1 MAEASFFSLA
11 GAVGVTEPMQQLLAS
26 IPSPS
31 RSYISL
37 GPLDIRAY
45 GVAIGVAVLVAVWI
59 TTRRWRRAIAVAQDF
74 GPGDAGFD
82 AANDLVGSLAV
93 WAVPAGLIGARLYH
107 VITDFDRYRDS
118 LGDIPK
124 IWQGGLGI
132 WGGIS
137 AGVLVATWMMRRGG
151 YSTATMLDALAPA
164 LAVAQAIGRLG
175 NWFNQELYGRPTDL
189 PWALEIDQ
197 AHRVGGYGLDETFH
211 PTFAYEALWN
221 LGLAAVL
228 VWAIPKVLPQLRTG
242 YLFAV
247 YVFGYTAGRVWIELL
262 RIDSA
267 NELWG
272 LRINVWTSIVVG
284 LAALIGV
291 FVGLR
296 PSSGGELAPAADPEP
311 VPGDMVSVNDTDETR

>member
-1 MAEASFFSLA
+1 M
-11 GAVGVTEPMQQLLAS
+11 LLANALAA

-45 GVAIGVAVLVAVWI
+45 GVAIGVSVLVAVWI
-59 TTRRWRRAIAVAQDF
+59 TTRRWRRAIS
-74 GPGDAGFD
+74 GLDASYYAG
-82 AANDLVGSLAV
+82 ASDLVGTIAV

-107 VITDFDRYRDS
+107 VITDFDRYSDN

-124 IWQGGLGI
+124 VWQGGLGI

-137 AGVLVATWMMRRGG
+137 AGVVVAVWMLRRGG
-151 YSTATMLDALAPA
+151 HSTAAMLDALAPA
-164 LAVAQAIGRLG
+164 LAVAQAIGRVG

-197 AHRVGGYGLDETFH
+197 AHRVAGYGLTETFH

-221 LGLAAVL
+221 LALAATL
-228 VWAIPKVLPQLRTG
+228 VWVVPKALPRLRTG
-242 YLFAV
+242 YLFAA
-247 YVFGYTAGRVWIELL
+247 YVFGYTAGRLWIELL
-262 RIDSA
+262 RIDNA
-267 NELWG
+267 TELGG

-284 LAALIGV
+284 LAALAAI

-296 PSSGGELAPAADPEP
+296 PSPETPSDIAVADPDVA
-311 VPGDMVSVNDTDETR
+311 VPDPTPENASPDG

>member
-1 MAEASFFSLA
+1 MS
-11 GAVGVTEPMQQLLAS
+11 GLLAS

-31 RSYISL
+31 RGSVSL

-45 GVAIGVAVLVAVWI
+45 GVAIALGVLVAVWI
-59 TTRRWRRAIAVAQDF
+59 TSRRWRRAIADRD
-74 GPGDAGFD
+74 DAYR
-82 AANDLVGSLAV
+82 ARANDLVGTIAI

-107 VITDFDRYRDS
+107 VITDFDRYQDN
-118 LGDIPK
+118 LGDALK

-137 AGVLVATWMMRRGG
+137 VGVLVAVWMLRRGG
-151 YSTATMLDALAPA
+151 HSTGAMLDALAPA

-189 PWALEIDQ
+189 PWGLEIDQ
-197 AHRVGGYGLDETFH
+197 AHRVAGYGLEETFH

-221 LGLAAVL
+221 LCLAAAL
-228 VWAIPKVLPQLRTG
+228 VWVVPKVLPHLRTG

-247 YVFGYTAGRVWIELL
+247 YVLGYTAGRLWIELL
-262 RIDSA
+262 RIDTA

-272 LRINVWTSIVVG
+272 VRINVWTSIVVG
-284 LAALIGV
+284 LAALIAV
-291 FVGLR
+291 LVGLR
-296 PSSGGELAPAADPEP
+296 RGPDSAQQADQGLAGGGLFVEGAERRSGE
-311 VPGDMVSVNDTDETR
+311 

>member
-1 MAEASFFSLA
+1 MS
-11 GAVGVTEPMQQLLAS
+11 GLLTS

-45 GVAIGVAVLVAVWI
+45 GVAIAVSVLVALWI
-59 TTRRWRRAIAVAQDF
+59 TSRRWRRAIADRD
-74 GPGDAGFD
+74 DAYRASAHD
-82 AANDLVGSLAV
+82 VVGTIAI

-107 VITDFDRYRDS
+107 VITDFDRYQDS
-118 LGDIPK
+118 LGDALK

-137 AGVLVATWMMRRGG
+137 VGVLVAVWMLRRGG
-151 YSTATMLDALAPA
+151 HSTGAMLDALAPA

-175 NWFNQELYGRPTDL
+175 NWFNQELYGQPTDL
-189 PWALEIDQ
+189 PWGLEIDQ
-197 AHRVGGYGLDETFH
+197 THRVAGYGLEETFH

-221 LGLAAVL
+221 LCLAATL
-228 VWAIPKVLPQLRTG
+228 VWVVPNVLPHLRTG

-247 YVFGYTAGRVWIELL
+247 YVLGYTAGRLWIELL
-262 RIDSA
+262 RIDTA

-284 LAALIGV
+284 LAALIAV
-291 FVGLR
+291 LVGLR
-296 PSSGGELAPAADPEP
+296 RGPDSAQQADQGLAGGGLLVEGAEGRSGE
-311 VPGDMVSVNDTDETR
+311 